1 MRDHGLQPERTSL
14 SWGRTLLA
22 LFAADLLI
30 WRSWAI
36 AATQPAAANPDPDYV
51 RWAGAATTDYLGV
64 CALAAMVATT
74 VLGLCVLARVRQL
87 RHSSYAPPASL
98 MRWAAE
104 PGSSERPD
112 SAGRLLADPKQR
124 NSRQ

>member
-1 MRDHGLQPERTSL
+1 MSAGAVRDHGLQPERTSL

-36 AATQPAAANPDPDYV
+36 AATRPAAAPDSNYL

-64 CALAAMVATT
+64 CALAAMVATA
-74 VLGLCVLARVRQL
+74 VLGLCVLVRVRQL
-87 RHSSYAPPASL
+87 RLSSYAPPAAL
-98 MRWAAE
+98 MRWAAA
-104 PGSSERPD
+104 GVIVLGA
-112 SAGRLLADPKQR
+112 SAVAAIALGR
-124 NSRQ
+124 

>member
-1 MRDHGLQPERTSL
+1 MRDTGLQPERTEL
-14 SWGRTLLA
+14 SWGRTILA
-22 LFAADLLI
+22 LLAADLLI

-36 AATQPAAANPDPDYV
+36 AATQPVTAADPDPDYV

-98 MRWAAE
+98 MRWAAA
-104 PGSSERPD
+104 GIIVLGA
-112 SAGRLLADPKQR
+112 SAVAAIALGR
-124 NSRQ
+124 

>member
-1 MRDHGLQPERTSL
+1 VSAGAGRDTGLQPERTEL

-36 AATQPAAANPDPDYV
+36 AASQPGAAPDPDYV

-64 CALAAMVATT
+64 CALAAMVATA
-74 VLGLCVLARVRQL
+74 VLGLCVLARLRQL
-87 RHSSYAPPASL
+87 RHSSYAPPGSL
-98 MRWAAE
+98 MRWAAA
-104 PGSSERPD
+104 GITVLGA
-112 SAGRLLADPKQR
+112 SAVAAIALGR
-124 NSRQ
+124 